1 MSDYFYEPRNGH
13 GLPHNP
19 FKALIAPRPIGWIS
33 TVDLQGR
40 VNLAPYSFF
49 NAFCESPPIIGFA
62 TSHERKDSINN
73 VEETGEFVANLVG
86 RDLAEA
92 MNVTSASVAAGVDE
106 MQLAGLEAAAST
118 LVKPPRVA
126 LAIAAFECKLTEV
139 YQLTD
144 ASGKPITT
152 WVAMGEVV
160 GVHINDAY
168 LRDGYFDIVAAR
180 TIGRCGYRG
189 DYVEVDEVFEM
200 IRPA

>member
-62 TSHERKDSINN
+62 TSHDRKHSINN

-189 DYVEVDEVFEM
+189 DYVEVSGVFEM

>member
-62 TSHERKDSINN
+62 TSHDRKHSINN

-168 LRDGYFDIVAAR
+168 WRDGYFDIVAAR

-189 DYVEVDEVFEM
+189 DYVEVSGVFEM